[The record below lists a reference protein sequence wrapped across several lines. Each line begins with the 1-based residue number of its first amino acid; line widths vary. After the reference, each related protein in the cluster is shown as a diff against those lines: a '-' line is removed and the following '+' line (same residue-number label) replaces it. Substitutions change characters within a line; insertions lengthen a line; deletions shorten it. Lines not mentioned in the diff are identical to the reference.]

1 MASTPADVMK
11 MAKEAGVKIFDFRF
25 VDLLGTWQHTSK
37 SHLDVDEDIFEEG
50 VGFDGSSI
58 RGFQAI
64 NESDM
69 LMMPDPSTARLDP
82 YTEVPTM
89 FILCDIYDPVTRER
103 YSRDP
108 RGVAQRAEAYLNDS
122 GLGDTAYF
130 GPEPEFFVFDNVQYH
145 HSNESSY
152 HSVDSVE
159 GFWNTGTDEHPN
171 LGYKIRPKSGY
182 YPVPPHDTLM
192 DLRSELVLTMGDLG
206 IPVEI
211 HHHEVGT
218 AGQCEIDMRF
228 DTLTTMGDKTMTY
241 KYVVR
246 NTARKAGKVATFMP
260 KPIFADNGSGMHVH
274 QSIWKD
280 GKNQM
285 FDADGYAGLS
295 EFARYYV
302 GGLLKHGPALLAFA
316 APTVNSYRRLV
327 PGFEAPVNL
336 VYSQRNRSAAI
347 RIPTYST
354 SEKSK
359 RIEFR
364 CPDTAANPYL
374 TFAALMMAGLDGVK
388 NKIDPGPPSDFDLY
402 DASPAQLRRI
412 KSTPGSL
419 PEALAALERD
429 HAFLLEGDVFST
441 TLIESW
447 IAYKQANEIDPV
459 ALRPTPYEF
468 YLYFDV

>member
-1 MASTPADVMK
+1 MAKTPKEVMQL
-11 MAKEAGVKIFDFRF
+11 AKEAGVKIVDFRF

-37 SHLDVDEDIFEEG
+37 SISDVDEDIFEDG
-50 VGFDGSSI
+50 VGFDGSSV

-69 LMMPDPSTARLDP
+69 LMIPDPNTAQIDP
-82 YTEVPTM
+82 YTEVPTLTL
-89 FILCDIYDPVTRER
+89 ICDIYEPVSGDR
-103 YSRDP
+103 YSRDA
-108 RGVAQRAEAYLNDS
+108 RGVAQRAEAYLKSS
-122 GLGDTAYF
+122 GIGDTVF
-130 GPEPEFFVFDNVQYH
+130 IGPEPEFFVFDSVRYNS
-145 HSNESSY
+145 SNESSF
-152 HSVDSVE
+152 HEVDSVE
-159 GFWNTGTDEHPN
+159 GFWNTGTDEGPN

-192 DLRSELVLTMGDLG
+192 DLRSEMVLTMEEMG

-228 DTLTTMGDKTMTY
+228 DTLTRMGDNVQTY
-241 KYVVR
+241 KYIVR
-246 NTARKAGKVATFMP
+246 NTARKHGKVATFMP

-280 GKNQM
+280 GKNLM
-285 FDADGYAGLS
+285 FDPAGYAGLS
-295 EFARYYV
+295 DFAKWYI
-302 GGLLKHGPALLAFA
+302 GGLLKHAPALLAFA

-336 VYSQRNRSAAI
+336 VYSQRNRSASI
-347 RIPTYST
+347 RIPVYSK

-374 TFAALMMAGLDGVK
+374 LFAGLLLAGLDGVK
-388 NKIDPGPPSDFDLY
+388 NKIDPGAPADFDLY
-402 DASPAQLRRI
+402 EASEKELRRI
-412 KSTPGSL
+412 RSTPGSL
-419 PEALAALERD
+419 GEALSALERD
-429 HAFLLEGDVFST
+429 YAFLLEGGVFTQDLIT
-441 TLIESW
+441 TW
-447 IAYKQANEIDPV
+447 INYKRTNEINPIN
-459 ALRPTPYEF
+459 LRPTPYEF
-468 YLYFDV
+468 FLYFDV

>member
-1 MASTPADVMK
+1 MANTPADVLK
-11 MAKEAGVKIFDFRF
+11 LAREAGVKIFDFRF

-37 SHLDVDEDIFEEG
+37 SIEDVDEDLFEEG

-69 LMMPDPSTARLDP
+69 LMMPDPDSARIDP
-82 YTEVPTM
+82 YTSIPTM
-89 FILCDIYDPVTRER
+89 YLVCDVYDPVTRER

-108 RGVAQRAEAYLNDS
+108 RGVAQRAEDYLTQS

-145 HSNESSY
+145 HTSESSF

-159 GFWNTGTDEHPN
+159 GFWNTGADEGPN

-192 DLRSELVLTMGDLG
+192 DIRSEMVLTMGELG

-246 NTARKAGKVATFMP
+246 NTARKHNKVATFMP
-260 KPIFADNGSGMHVH
+260 KPIYADNGSGMHVH
-274 QSIWKD
+274 QSVWLNGRNLMYD
-280 GKNQM
+280 P
-285 FDADGYAGLS
+285 DGYAGLS
-295 EFARYYV
+295 EFARFYI

-374 TFAALMMAGLDGVK
+374 TFAALLMAGLDGVR
-388 NKIDPGPPSDFDLY
+388 NRIDPGPPSDFDLY
-402 DASPAQLRRI
+402 EATPAQLRRI
-412 KSTPGSL
+412 KSTPHSL
-419 PEALAALERD
+419 DEALLALEKD
-429 HAFLLEGDVFST
+429 HAFLLEGGVFT
-441 TLIESW
+441 RDLIDSW
-447 IAYKQANEIDPV
+447 IAWKRSVEIAPV